1 MTELPDLPVAALAEA
16 FATGAASPVEAARA
30 VLERIDAWEPTLR
43 AVTHHDDA
51 AALRA
56 AVEAEARWR
65 ADEPRGE
72 LDGVPVTIKEN
83 VATRGVPM
91 VLGSAAIPPEPAA
104 TDAPAAARL
113 REAGAVLVAKTTM
126 PDFGMLTSGV
136 SSAHPTTRQ
145 AWNPAWN
152 PGGSSAGAGAA
163 AVAGY
168 AAVHVGTDIGGSGRL
183 PGARGGG
190 GGVKGLVGGGAGRPP
205 GGGGGVG
212 GVRGVCGGGAVPP
225 AVLRARDRAADADRR
240 RRSAGDGG
248 P

>member
-1 MTELPDLPVAALAEA
+1 MTELPDLSVAALAEA
-16 FATGAASPVEAARA
+16 FASGAASPVEAARA
-30 VLERIDAWEPTLR
+30 VLERIDAWEATLR
-43 AVTHHDDA
+43 AVTHRDDA

-65 ADEPRGE
+65 AGEPRGE

-83 VATRGVPM
+83 VATRGVPV

-104 TDAPAAARL
+104 VDAPAAARL

-168 AAVHVGTDIGGSGRL
+168 AAVHVGTDIGG
-183 PGARGGG
+183 GG
-190 GGVKGLVGGGAGRPP
+190 GRPP
-205 GGGGGVG
+205 AARPRATRAGAPPRPPGRGGGVG
-212 GVRGVCGGGAVPP
+212 RLQGPLGAGPAPP
-225 AVLRARDRAADADRR
+225 AVLRARGR
-240 RRSAGDGG
+240 

>member
-1 MTELPDLPVAALAEA
+1 MTDLPDLPVAALAEA
-16 FATGAASPVEAARA
+16 FASGAASPVEAVRA

-43 AVTHHDDA
+43 ALTHRDDA

-104 TDAPAAARL
+104 ADAPAAARL
-113 REAGAVLVAKTTM
+113 REAGAVLVGKTTM

-168 AAVHVGTDIGGSGRL
+168 AAVHLGTDIGGAVRP

-190 GGVKGLVGGGAGRPP
+190 GRFQGSLPRGPGRPP
-205 GGGGGVG
+205 PL
-212 GVRGVCGGGAVPP
+212 PP
-225 AVLRARDRAADADRR
+225 ARGPPARA
-240 RRSAGDGG
+240 
-248 P
+248 